1 LRGIKTVRRTADSRN
16 VRTRLWMFLAA
27 AVPLTAADLLTKAL
41 VPTDPGLYHPRSGAW
56 QLGSAALVALAVT
69 FCRLP
74 SCLFA
79 VAAGVFAAGLA
90 GNLLSALAHGG
101 AVPNPFVAGPLAFT
115 LSDVLL
121 VAGVALLGTTGMRL
135 ALRHRHLLPTSTIPV
150 RIVRYVRGKQASSG
164 PNHRL
169 RPEHGSGD

>member
-1 LRGIKTVRRTADSRN
+1 MRGIKTVRRTADSRN

-27 AVPLTAADLLTKAL
+27 AVPLTTADLLTKAL

-56 QLGSAALVALAVT
+56 QLGSAALVALAVA

-74 SCLFA
+74 SRLFA

-101 AVPNPFVAGPLAFT
+101 AVPNPF
-115 LSDVLL
+115 